1 MGLAY
6 RFRGLVHYHHGMKHG
21 SIQAGMALEELRV
34 LHLDPTS
41 QQKTVS
47 YLARKRVTKPTA
59 VIHSDT
65 S

>member
-1 MGLAY
+1 
-6 RFRGLVHYHHGMKHG
+6 MKHG

-34 LHLDPTS
+34 LHLVPTS